1 MKNLANSFRLW
12 LVVFLVVFGVIVATG
27 PTTPSVERR
36 IAHLE
41 SIVRCPACEGL
52 SVAQSNATSSVAV
65 RHEIERRVKQG
76 DSDTVILTSLQDRYG
91 PSILLSPS
99 GSGVGVLLWLV
110 PLLAVAVG
118 VVVVVRLVRKQ

>member
-1 MKNLANSFRLW
+1 VKNFLTTFRLW
-12 LVVFLVVFGVIVATG
+12 VAAFVVVFGTIFATG
-27 PTTPSVERR
+27 TSSPSIERR

-76 DSDTVILTSLQDRYG
+76 ESDTAILTSLQDRYG
-91 PSILLSPS
+91 PSILLTPS

-110 PLLAVAVG
+110 PMLAIATGAFVLM
-118 VVVVVRLVRKQ
+118 RLVKKR